1 MSIFVN
7 TKHRSK
13 SVEIMDDLSM
23 GGEILLKTLD
33 QLAVINKWLGGN
45 AITLNGIKILLKQ
58 KPVNKELTIIDLGC
72 GGGDMLRKVADY
84 GRKKGYSFKL
94 IGVDA
99 NLHTIEYAKKL
110 SQEYPEINYL
120 HQDVFS
126 NEFKQ
131 LSYDIVLAT
140 LFIHHFSGT
149 KLVGLMRMLHDN
161 AKLGVVVNDLHRH
174 ALAYYLFKLLSI
186 TISNEMVKQDGL
198 TSILRG
204 FKKDELVMISEQLNV
219 KSYIDWKWAFRFQW
233 IIKE

>member
-1 MSIFVN
+1 MSLFVN

-58 KPVNKELTIIDLGC
+58 KPVNKKLTIIDLGC

-94 IGVDA
+94 IGIDA

-126 NEFKQ
+126 HEFKQ

-149 KLVGLMRMLHDN
+149 KLVGLLRMLHEN
-161 AKLGVVVNDLHRH
+161 ARLGLVVNDLHRH